1 MDVKLMQYS
10 LATHSNIM
18 MCLDLGSLV
27 LLKPCL
33 SGFVSGA
40 PLGFELPAQLQT
52 AAQQRQM
59 ASASGRQ
66 QKAPHQKSRLWNMN
80 SFSFLGIWKHAEHTT
95 QSEGHV

>member
-1 MDVKLMQYS
+1 V
-10 LATHSNIM
+10 
-18 MCLDLGSLV
+18 LGSWISCCFVEVVYQDSFHQLSE
-27 LLKPCL
+27 LK
-33 SGFVSGA
+33 GA

-80 SFSFLGIWKHAEHTT
+80 SFSFMGIWKHAEHTT